1 MHASRD
7 TGELPRRRAPHRSQ
21 PAASSI
27 RNGMRFLDLR
37 DSRGPMPADRTCSSI
52 SRGTQSCKT
61 FRLRTVRPPGLIDAE
76 EQGNGAFAAVPVGE
90 SGCGGCIFR
99 RCRTRQT
106 YNTSRDGRAAPTSK
120 GLSRSRPKRWC
131 KSAGHGLSSPAG
143 SGHMFRPP
151 RCAAAWPVD
160 HR

>member
-1 MHASRD
+1 
-7 TGELPRRRAPHRSQ
+7 
-21 PAASSI
+21 
-27 RNGMRFLDLR
+27 MRFLDLR

-120 GLSRSRPKRWC
+120 GLSIYTLISPGASKHNIIECHYDAVADPKNLIWDITAVNAGWLFTRQAFNSRT
-131 KSAGHGLSSPAG
+131 LS
-143 SGHMFRPP
+143 
-151 RCAAAWPVD
+151 D
-160 HR
+160 